1 MTKINN
7 NKESEVL
14 ARLAAQAL
22 EEKKGDD
29 VRILDLRKVHGA
41 PAEYFV
47 IASGN
52 VPSHVSAL
60 SDTVFETV
68 KKATGLNPHKIEGYQ
83 NAEWILMDYFD
94 VVVHIF
100 QKEKRA
106 FFRLDEL
113 WSDGEEVAIT
123 SGKTDKQ

>member
-1 MTKINN
+1 MNN
-7 NKESEVL
+7 NYMNNREKESEVL
-14 ARLAAQAL
+14 ARLAAQVL
-22 EEKKGDD
+22 DEKKGED

-60 SDTVFETV
+60 SDNVFEV
-68 KKATGLNPHKIEGYQ
+68 IKKATGMNPHKIEGYN

-94 VVVHIF
+94 VVIHIF

-106 FFRLDEL
+106 FYRLDEL
-113 WSDGEEVAIT
+113 WSDGEEIPVK
-123 SGKTDKQ
+123 S

>member
-1 MTKINN
+1 MHNNN

-14 ARLAAQAL
+14 ARLAAQTIDA
-22 EEKKGDD
+22 KKGDD
-29 VRILDLRKVHGA
+29 VRILDLRNVHGA
-41 PAEYFV
+41 PAEFFV

-60 SDTVFETV
+60 SDEVFETV
-68 KKATGLNPHKIEGYQ
+68 KKATGLNPHKVEGYQ

-106 FFRLDEL
+106 FYRLDEL
-113 WSDGEEVAIT
+113 WSDGTEI
-123 SGKTDKQ
+123 SINNNK

>member
-1 MTKINN
+1 
-7 NKESEVL
+7 
-14 ARLAAQAL
+14 
-22 EEKKGDD
+22 
-29 VRILDLRKVHGA
+29 
-41 PAEYFV
+41 
-47 IASGN
+47 
-52 VPSHVSAL
+52 
-60 SDTVFETV
+60 
-68 KKATGLNPHKIEGYQ
+68 
-83 NAEWILMDYFD
+83 MDYFD

>member
-1 MTKINN
+1 MD
-7 NKESEVL
+7 NKESIVL

-22 EEKKGDD
+22 DAKKADE
-29 VRILDLRKVHGA
+29 VRILDLRQVQGA

-60 SDTVFETV
+60 SDAVHEAV
-68 KKATGLNPHKIEGYQ
+68 KGATGLNPHKVEGYN

-100 QKEKRA
+100 QKEKRQ
-106 FFRLDEL
+106 FYRLDEL
-113 WSDGEEVAIT
+113 WSDGEEVGIY
-123 SGKTDKQ
+123 SK

>member
-1 MTKINN
+1 MDN
-7 NKESEVL
+7 NKQKEAEIL
-14 ARLAAQAL
+14 ARLAAQSMDS
-22 EEKKGDD
+22 KKAED
-29 VRILDLRKVHGA
+29 VRILDLCKVYGA

-60 SDTVFETV
+60 SDAVHEAV
-68 KKATGLNPHKIEGYQ
+68 KGALGVNPHKVEGYQ

-100 QKEKRA
+100 QKDKRD

-113 WSDGEEVAIT
+113 WSDGEELPIYT
-123 SGKTDKQ
+123 NKQ